1 MPMIR
6 YKEINFQNKSLAL
19 INYVNEIVET
29 YRQQGFN
36 LTLRQVYYQLV
47 SRDIIPNNEK
57 SYDNIGVLVNNG
69 RLAGLI
75 DWHAIE
81 DRTRNLRSLSH
92 WDSPSE
98 IVNSAV
104 HSFNMDKWVGQKTY
118 VEVWV
123 EKDAL
128 AEIVGQAAKS
138 FDVPYFSCRGYVSQ
152 SEMWGAAQRFLN
164 QSYYSG
170 RERLI
175 ILHLGD
181 HDPSGIDMSRDI
193 QDRLNMFCSE
203 YLDDRCERVEVKR
216 IALNM
221 EQITRYNPPPNPAKL
236 TDSRCGDYIARY
248 GKSSWE
254 LDALEPQVL
263 VKLIQGHIKKYLDG
277 DKYNEIIRQQDNH
290 KKRLFELAENYSD

>member
-1 MPMIR
+1 MPMIQ

-19 INYVNEIVET
+19 INYVNEIIET
-29 YRQQGFN
+29 YRMQGFN

-47 SRDIIPNNEK
+47 SRDIIANNEK

-75 DWHAIE
+75 DWRAIE

-98 IVNSAV
+98 IVYSAA
-104 HSFNMDKWVGQKTY
+104 HSFNMDKWQGQKTY
-118 VEVWV
+118 VEIWV

-128 AEIVGQAAKS
+128 AEIVGQAADNL
-138 FDVPYFSCRGYVSQ
+138 DVPYFSCRGYVSQ
-152 SEMWGAAQRFLN
+152 SEMWAAAQRLIN
-164 QSYYSG
+164 QSCYHG

-193 QDRLNMFCSE
+193 QDRLNMFCGG
-203 YLDDRCERVEVKR
+203 YLDDRCEQVEVKR

-236 TDSRCGDYIARY
+236 TDSRCGEYIERF
-248 GKSSWE
+248 GRSSWE

-263 VKLIQGHIKKYLDG
+263 VELIQSQIKQYMQIEKYT
-277 DKYNEIIRQQDNH
+277 EICDRQEKH
-290 KKRLFELAENYSD
+290 KARLFELAENYGN